1 MVSLSLL
8 SAHAGV
14 RTHQRWDAPIRD
26 PQTHC
31 SLSEASCKPYAQRS
45 RTVGKMNWCL
55 YSDPQSCLQS
65 FVCNLQTRI
74 LTRQLHNLIFLK
86 LEDVKSM
93 SNNRWIL
100 FDEIPDLKRCVCVI
114 SPCFWGVIWTEQS
127 GQYRAWNRKGTKW
140 RNGTAQGLN
149 GFSGVW
155 AAFPG
160 AELPKKLV
168 QLCSLVPSPGWPQ
181 RGSTALA
188 NDSCFGGWQILLHH
202 EWKVKMEK
210 RGKERIKRFPLFHR
224 EPEPIYRIREG
235 INLSWI
241 RGLLIEADMESQAV
255 V

>member
-1 MVSLSLL
+1 MLNPCQITDESFLMKSQTWRDVCALL
-8 SAHAGV
+8 AHA
-14 RTHQRWDAPIRD
+14 
-26 PQTHC
+26 
-31 SLSEASCKPYAQRS
+31 SEVSFERN
-45 RTVGKMNWCL
+45 RVG
-55 YSDPQSCLQS
+55 S
-65 FVCNLQTRI
+65 T
-74 LTRQLHNLIFLK
+74 K
-86 LEDVKSM
+86 LETV
-93 SNNRWIL
+93 R
-100 FDEIPDLKRCVCVI
+100 E
-114 SPCFWGVIWTEQS
+114 
-127 GQYRAWNRKGTKW
+127 W

-202 EWKVKMEK
+202 ERRVEMEK

-241 RGLLIEADMESQAV
+241 HGLLIEADMESQAV